1 MTVVLWDS
9 LGTLLDLEPVRAPFA
24 AAGKPQG
31 LEAWF
36 ERILHSGCA
45 LSLAGEFHPFAEL
58 AESTLPAA
66 LAQLGLPP
74 DDRAPLEAL
83 QRELR
88 PNDDVAPALD
98 VLEDARIASW
108 IVTNGGADS
117 TREALAR
124 GGVEGRFAGIVS
136 IDDVGAWKPA
146 RAPYAETLRRAGA
159 EPHEAWLVADADPP
173 TAAMAGFGPPIDSS
187 RFGPVPLS
195 LLVGRA
201 WFRYGPVRRIG
212 MLPRIVPRLARPP
225 QALAAPAAA
234 DASSPTP

>member
-1 MTVVLWDS
+1 VTVVLWDS

-159 EPHEAWLVADADPP
+159 EPHEAWLVAAH
-173 TAAMAGFGPPIDSS
+173 
-187 RFGPVPLS
+187 
-195 LLVGRA
+195 A
-201 WFRYGPVRRIG
+201 WDVH
-212 MLPRIVPRLARPP
+212 
-225 QALAAPAAA
+225 AAA
-234 DASSPTP
+234 LHGLNSVWVDRLEREWPLPGEPPERRASGLVEAARLVAATRP

>member
-159 EPHEAWLVADADPP
+159 EPHEAWLVAAH
-173 TAAMAGFGPPIDSS
+173 
-187 RFGPVPLS
+187 
-195 LLVGRA
+195 A
-201 WFRYGPVRRIG
+201 WDVH
-212 MLPRIVPRLARPP
+212 
-225 QALAAPAAA
+225 AAA
-234 DASSPTP
+234 LHGLNSVWVDRLEREWPLPGEPPERRASGLVEAARLVAATRP